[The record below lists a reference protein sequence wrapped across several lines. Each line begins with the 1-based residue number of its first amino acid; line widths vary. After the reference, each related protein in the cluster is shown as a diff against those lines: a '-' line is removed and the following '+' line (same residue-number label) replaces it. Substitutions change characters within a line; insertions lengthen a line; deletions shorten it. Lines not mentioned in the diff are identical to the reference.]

1 MTDNHRGALLMIA
14 AMAGFAVEDM
24 FIKAAVRRMPLG
36 EVLVV
41 MGLLGMAAFALVARR
56 RGERALPRALRS
68 RGMVIRSGFEVMG
81 RLFYALAVALTPL
94 TTASAILQAT
104 PLVVLSGA
112 ALVFG
117 EKVGLQR
124 WLAVLAGFAGVLVIL
139 RPGLEGFGALSLLAV
154 AGMIGFAGRDLATR
168 AAPPSLS
175 NAQLGVLG
183 FGVLAFSGAVILLVQ
198 GRGAVWPPAGALWQT
213 LLAAAFGAAAY
224 ACLTGAMRRGEVSV
238 VTPFRY
244 TRLVFALLLGIT
256 VFGERPDAATLLGS
270 AMIVASGLYTLGRS
284 RRRIG

>member
-1 MTDNHRGALLMIA
+1 MMTDNLRGALLMIA
-14 AMAGFAVEDM
+14 AMAGFALEDM
-24 FIKAAVRRMPLG
+24 FIKSAVRQMPLG
-36 EVLVV
+36 EVLVI
-41 MGLLGMAAFALVARR
+41 MGLLGMAAFAGIARL
-56 RGERALPRALRS
+56 RGEPALPRALLS
-68 RGMVIRSGFEVMG
+68 RGMVIRSGFEVAG

-112 ALVFG
+112 ALIFG
-117 EKVGLQR
+117 EKVGMQR

-139 RPGLEGFGALSLLAV
+139 RPGLAGFSMLSLLAV

-183 FGVLAFSGAVILLVQ
+183 FGVLAFSGAVILVAS
-198 GRGAVWPPAGALWQT
+198 GPPIWPPGGALGRT
-213 LLAAAFGAAAY
+213 LLATGFGIAGY

-244 TRLVFALLLGIT
+244 TRLIFALIIGIT

-270 AMIVASGLYTLGRS
+270 ALIVASGLYTLGR
-284 RRRIG
+284 RGARIG